1 LCAPFSPVPCLTPS
15 RLIAVLLFTAAIF
28 TAAPM
33 LRAQDQDEPSLGDLA
48 RSLRKKPI
56 VPESV
61 IDNDNLPK
69 VMDDAETRRMNGE
82 ATVFSLAPA
91 KKTFQISSPDVTCSL
106 SYTAKSANADA
117 LLLDDLPR
125 EEMDK
130 LQGPATIDG
139 DTLQISVHN
148 GSSWEVHEVVI
159 GLTILRSPAPS
170 SSASKFGNAKI
181 IPAVASETQQPQDSL
196 QKQPDVT
203 LLLHVKG
210 LAAPSAT
217 AVFRTALNFALFP
230 DQDWHWAIIRAKGI
244 APQTTVGPAISAF
257 DQPSVDS
264 QPALPQFDPLVS
276 TKTSSPPLAPPV
288 TPPVSNPPEIH

>member
-1 LCAPFSPVPCLTPS
+1 M
-15 RLIAVLLFTAAIF
+15 LLFAAAIF
-28 TAAPM
+28 MSAPM
-33 LRAQDQDEPSLGDLA
+33 LRAQDQDELSLGDLA

-56 VPESV
+56 VPETV

-82 ATVFSLAPA
+82 ATAFSLAPA
-91 KKTFQISSPDVTCSL
+91 KKTLQISSPDVTCSL
-106 SYTAKSANADA
+106 SYTGKSASADA

-148 GSSWEVHEVVI
+148 GSSWEVHEVLI

-170 SSASKFGNAKI
+170 SSALKFGNARI
-181 IPAVASETQQPQDSL
+181 IPAVAGETQLTQDSL

-230 DQDWHWAIIRAKGI
+230 DQDWHWAIVRAKGV
-244 APQTTVGPAISAF
+244 APQTTVEPGISIF
-257 DQPSVDS
+257 DQQIIDS
-264 QPALPQFDPLVS
+264 QPVLPQFDPLVS
-276 TKTSSPPLAPPV
+276 TKTSGPPQAPPV
-288 TPPVSNPPEIH
+288 APPNNKAQEIH